1 MRDRR
6 HPSTDGP
13 SSHPYTRTV
22 PDPVQVADP
31 DPVADPAPVVVL
43 VPVKAF
49 AAAKT
54 RLASS
59 LDPSQR
65 ARLART
71 MATAVVAAAAPLP
84 VTVVCDDAE
93 VAGWALEQGASV
105 EMTPGVGLNGAVTE
119 AVERLR
125 LRGVARVVV
134 AHGDLPFARDF
145 DLFIDAAPDEVVVA
159 PDRRGRGTNVLS
171 VPTGAGFRFA
181 YGSGSLELHGAE
193 AQRLG
198 LRLRTLGIEELG
210 WDVDEPEDLEVPE
223 HLGRFDR
230 TTLDLHG
237 PETGH
242 GNSPSIPDPLTD
254 DPNDPTR
261 TRPR

>member
-1 MRDRR
+1 M
-6 HPSTDGP
+6 S
-13 SSHPYTRTV
+13 V
-22 PDPVQVADP
+22 PEQAVA
-31 DPVADPAPVVVL
+31 PAPVVVL

-49 AAAKT
+49 AAAKS
-54 RLASS
+54 RLATS

-65 ARLART
+65 ARLARS
-71 MATAVVAAAAPLP
+71 MATAVVDAAAPLP
-84 VTVVCDDAE
+84 VTVVCDDDD
-93 VAGWALEQGASV
+93 VARWAIELGASV

-119 AVERLR
+119 AVDRLAA
-125 LRGVARVVV
+125 RGVERVVV
-134 AHGDLPFARDF
+134 AHGDLPFARSF
-145 DLFIDAAPDEVVVA
+145 DRFLGSAPDEVVVV

-181 YGSGSLELHGAE
+181 YGSDSLELHVAE
-193 AQRLG
+193 SRRLG